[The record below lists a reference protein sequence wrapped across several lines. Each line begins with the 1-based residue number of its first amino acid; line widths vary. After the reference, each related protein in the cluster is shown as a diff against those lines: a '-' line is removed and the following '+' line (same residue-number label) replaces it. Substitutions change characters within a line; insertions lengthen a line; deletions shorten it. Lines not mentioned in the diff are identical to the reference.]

1 MMLKGKI
8 AVVYGGG
15 GVLGGAAARAFA
27 RDGATVYLAGRTREK
42 LEAVAKDIASAGGRA
57 QVAVVDVLDEAAVAK
72 QAAAVAQEAGRIDIV
87 LNAVGFVH
95 MQGTLLKDLSLAD
108 FERPIRDT
116 TRAYFSIAKA
126 VAPHLVAGSVL
137 MTLSTP
143 ASKLPFPGVLG
154 FGVACAGV
162 EAMTRHLAAEL
173 GPGGVR
179 VVCLRPDLVPET
191 VKLGSHARQVF
202 RPMADAAGFTV
213 DQIAEMKMQPGASPS
228 LLKRFPYVDEVANTA
243 AFVASAHAGA
253 ITGSVLNLS
262 CGSLAD

>member
-1 MMLKGKI
+1 MMLNGKI

-42 LEAVAKDIASAGGRA
+42 LEAVAQDITSAGGRA
-57 QVAVVDVLDEAAVAK
+57 HVAVVDVLDEATLVRH
-72 QAAAVAQEAGRIDIV
+72 AATVAQQAGRIDVV

-95 MQGTLLKDLSLAD
+95 VQGTPLKDLSLDD
-108 FERPIRDT
+108 FERPIRET

-126 VAPHLVAGSVL
+126 VAPHLVPKSVL
-137 MTLSTP
+137 ISLSTP
-143 ASKLPFPGVLG
+143 GSKLAFPGVLG

-202 RPMADAAGFTV
+202 RPLAEAAGFTV
-213 DQIAEMKMQPGASPS
+213 DQIADMKMQPGSSPS
-228 LLKRFPYVDEVANTA
+228 LLKRFPHVEEVANTA
-243 AFVASAHAGA
+243 AFVASDHAGA
-253 ITGSVLNLS
+253 ITGAVLNLS
-262 CGSLAD
+262 CGSLID